1 MQANAHTIC
10 FPIQPQGSEM
20 PRIPYLNR
28 DDLPEESR
36 EYFASLQQPDGRTM
50 NLHRVMAYRP
60 KLMQL
65 RTAFA
70 RALNGPDTI
79 VPPRLREL
87 AQLTVGRITASV
99 YEFHHHVERAQR
111 AGLTKEH
118 IMALPV
124 WERHPLFSDEE
135 RAVMRYAEEMTRDA
149 RVSDATFDALRAFLS
164 EAQIIELTLVISH
177 YNATARFLEA
187 LHVLPDEDGGA

>member
-1 MQANAHTIC
+1 
-10 FPIQPQGSEM
+10 M

-28 DDLPEESR
+28 DDLPEEER
-36 EYFASLQQPDGRTM
+36 DRFTALQRPDGRAM

-60 KLMQL
+60 RLMQL

-70 RALNGPDTI
+70 RALNGSDTI

-87 AQLTVGRITASV
+87 AQLTVGRVTASV
-99 YEFHHHVERAQR
+99 YEFQHHVERAQR
-111 AGLTKEH
+111 AGLSKEH

-135 RAVMRYAEEMTRDA
+135 RAVIRYAEAMTRDV
-149 RVSDATFDALRAFLS
+149 RVPDATFDALRAFLS
-164 EAQIIELTLVISH
+164 DAQLVELTLVIAH
-177 YNATARFLEA
+177 YNSTVRFLEA
-187 LHVLPDEDGGA
+187 LQVLPDEDGGA